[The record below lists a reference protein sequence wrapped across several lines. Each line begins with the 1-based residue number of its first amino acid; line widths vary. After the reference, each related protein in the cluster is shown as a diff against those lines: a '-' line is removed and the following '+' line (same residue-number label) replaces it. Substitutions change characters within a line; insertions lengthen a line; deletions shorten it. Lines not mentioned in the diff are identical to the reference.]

1 MIDDSQP
8 SSTGL
13 RPATAGALAYMAG
26 PFSGALFLI
35 VERTSRSVRFHAW
48 QALLGLG
55 TLGALAVLCL
65 GLAFLMLVV
74 SPTIF
79 TVLLW
84 ASAITALATLVFGI
98 VCVAQAL
105 AGRRYRIPIA
115 GGYAERFA
123 AR

>member
-1 MIDDSQP
+1 VTDDLQP

-13 RPATAGALAYMAG
+13 RPATAGALAYVAG

-35 VERTSRSVRFHAW
+35 VERTNLSVRFHAW

-55 TLGALAVLCL
+55 TLGALAVFCL
-65 GLAFLMLVV
+65 GLAFLMLIV

-84 ASAITALATLVFGI
+84 TSAIAALLTLVLAG

-115 GGYAERFA
+115 GGLAERLA

>member
-1 MIDDSQP
+1 MMDDSQP

-13 RPATAGALAYMAG
+13 RPATAGALAYVAG
-26 PFSGALFLI
+26 PFSGALFLV

-55 TLGALAVLCL
+55 TLGALAVVCL
-65 GLAFLMLVV
+65 GLAFLMLIV

-79 TVLLW
+79 KVLLW
-84 ASAITALATLVFGI
+84 ASALAAISTLLVG
-98 VCVAQAL
+98 VACVVQAF

-115 GGYAERFA
+115 GGFAERLA
-123 AR
+123 GR

>member
-13 RPATAGALAYMAG
+13 RPATAGALAYVAG

-35 VERTSRSVRFHAW
+35 VERTNLSVRFHAW

-55 TLGALAVLCL
+55 TLGALAVFCL
-65 GLAFLMLVV
+65 GLAFLMLIV

-84 ASAITALATLVFGI
+84 TSAIAALLTLALAG

-105 AGRRYRIPIA
+105 AGRRYRIPLA
-115 GGYAERFA
+115 GGLAERLA

>member
-1 MIDDSQP
+1 MSNP

-13 RPATAGALAYMAG
+13 RPATAGALAYVAG
-26 PFSGALFLI
+26 PFSGALFLV
-35 VERTSRSVRFHAW
+35 VERTSESVRFHAW

-55 TLGALAVLCL
+55 TLGALAVFCL
-65 GLAFLMLVV
+65 GLAFLMLIV

-84 ASAITALATLVFGI
+84 ASALAALATLVLGA
-98 VCVAQAL
+98 VCVAQAY

-115 GGYAERFA
+115 GGLAERLA